1 MIYEKDNVYYL
12 KKGNEYE
19 IATISIK
26 YNRTRK
32 KNVIVVTGSGEY
44 INALDNHLL
53 SIERKIHKERKL
65 KYG

>member
-12 KKGNEYE
+12 KKGNDYE
-19 IATISIK
+19 IASISIK

-44 INALDNHLL
+44 INDLENP
-53 SIERKIHKERKL
+53 IEYSFKELQEKL
-65 KYG
+65 TVRR

>member
-12 KKGNEYE
+12 KKGNGYE

-32 KNVIVVTGSGEY
+32 KNVIVVTGSREY
-44 INALDNHLL
+44 INGLENPSGYSFKDLQD
-53 SIERKIHKERKL
+53 KL
-65 KYG
+65 TEK

>member
-12 KKGNEYE
+12 RKGNEYE

-32 KNVIVVTGSGEY
+32 KNVIVVTGTGEY
-44 INALDNHLL
+44 VSELENPVEY
-53 SIERKIHKERKL
+53 SFKELQDKL
-65 KYG
+65 TEK

>member
-26 YNRTRK
+26 YNRTK
-32 KNVIVVTGSGEY
+32 KRNVIVVSGTGEY
-44 INALDNHLL
+44 VDDLENPVEY
-53 SIERKIHKERKL
+53 SFKELQEKL
-65 KYG
+65 TEK

>member
-12 KKGNEYE
+12 KKGNGYE
-19 IATISIK
+19 IASISIK

-44 INALDNHLL
+44 INDLENP
-53 SIERKIHKERKL
+53 IEYSFKELQEKL
-65 KYG
+65 TSNI

>member
-12 KKGNEYE
+12 RKGNEYE

-32 KNVIVVTGSGEY
+32 KNVIVVVGSGEY
-44 INALDNHLL
+44 INDLENP
-53 SIERKIHKERKL
+53 IEYSFKELQDKL
-65 KYG
+65 TEK